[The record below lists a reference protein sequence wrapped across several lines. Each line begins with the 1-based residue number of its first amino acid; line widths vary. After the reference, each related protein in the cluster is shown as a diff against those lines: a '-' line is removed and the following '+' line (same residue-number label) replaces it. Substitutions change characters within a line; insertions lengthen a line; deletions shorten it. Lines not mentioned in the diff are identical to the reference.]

1 MDTKLLLAKLRE
13 YPRQI
18 EVILSMYSVKLAD
31 FMDSLI
37 NEIKANGMEIDNL
50 DAIVSFDIN
59 VGSYTDELIRLVNS
73 SDINTVNRSA
83 ALALVFR
90 TDKGQKLFE
99 NLPISQKAE
108 LALPW
113 VYPMVRLAK
122 IEKSLIPSKMISA
135 VLSWYIKEGAA
146 TEIVDCVEICRKS
159 VNASVFEIYTTF
171 LEECDTN
178 YRDGVIY
185 HLSKVADLSDNEVS
199 KLRNET
205 IQ

>member
-1 MDTKLLLAKLRE
+1 MDTKLLLSKLRDH
-13 YPRQI
+13 PRQVD
-18 EVILSMYSVKLAD
+18 VILNMYSVKLAD
-31 FMDSLI
+31 FMDNLISL
-37 NEIKANGMEIDNL
+37 IKANGMQIDNL
-50 DAIVSFDIN
+50 DSLASLEIN
-59 VGSYTDELIRLVNS
+59 VGGYVDELIKLVNS
-73 SDINTVNRSA
+73 SDVNTVNRST
-83 ALALVFR
+83 ALALVLR
-90 TDKGQKLFE
+90 TDKGQRAFE
-99 NLPISQKAE
+99 DLPIAQKAE

-122 IEKSLIPSKMISA
+122 IERSLTPSKLISA
-135 VLSWYIKEGAA
+135 VLSWYIKEGAT